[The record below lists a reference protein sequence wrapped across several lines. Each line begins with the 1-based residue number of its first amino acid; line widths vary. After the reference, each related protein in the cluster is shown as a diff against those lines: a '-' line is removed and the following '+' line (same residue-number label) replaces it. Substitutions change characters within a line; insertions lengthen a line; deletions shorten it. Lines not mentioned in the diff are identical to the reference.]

1 MAVCRPELFV
11 FADSLKI
18 VRGIVMEADEVSGTL
33 SEKFVVMLLFLNS
46 ES

>member
-1 MAVCRPELFV
+1 M

-18 VRGIVMEADEVSGTL
+18 VRGIVMEADEVMSGTL